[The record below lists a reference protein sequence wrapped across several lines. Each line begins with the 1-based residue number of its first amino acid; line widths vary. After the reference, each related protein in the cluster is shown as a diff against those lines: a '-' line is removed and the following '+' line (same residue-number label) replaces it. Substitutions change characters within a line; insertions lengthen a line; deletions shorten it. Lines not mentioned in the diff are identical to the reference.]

1 MRCVNCRE
9 VITGE
14 PVWVEDEPYCCQEC
28 ADEMFLEEESEES
41 FEEDYEDGRQGSRPG
56 MLRRAQMSPV

>member
-1 MRCVNCRE
+1 MRCVNCGE

-28 ADEMFLEEESEES
+28 ADEMFFEEEESEES
-41 FEEDYEDGRQGSRPG
+41 FEGGYEDER
-56 MLRRAQMSPV
+56 

>member
-1 MRCVNCRE
+1 MRCVNCGE

-28 ADEMFLEEESEES
+28 ADEMFFEEEESEES
-41 FEEDYEDGRQGSRPG
+41 MEADYGEER
-56 MLRRAQMSPV
+56 